1 MLQRIAFAWTAVL
14 LTALAPGVARAEA
27 IKLKL
32 AFYSSDQ
39 AMIFRSAV
47 KPFVDAVNAE
57 AKGLLE
63 IVVYPAGA
71 LGKSVPEQH
80 RIVLDGAADLTF
92 LIPGLAPDAFPDNAA
107 IELPGLFADTRE
119 ATLAYTKLSAS
130 GALRGYEQLVVI
142 GAYGTEPESLH
153 VRPKVGSLA
162 DFAGLKVRTNNAMEG
177 QFLRQ
182 IGAEPVM
189 MPVNTTA
196 EAIAKGTI
204 SGALVPPPMLYDMGI
219 ARVTTYHYFLRTST
233 APLALVMSKKSF
245 EALPRIAQDVIR
257 KHSGY
262 AMAARFIEIFDAL
275 SRQAVQQLDS
285 DPRRTV
291 LEPTP
296 KDRAKAEAA
305 FKVVAQEFA
314 AKDPRRGML
323 LETIRKDVTAIR
335 STP

>member
-1 MLQRIAFAWTAVL
+1 MLQRIVVAWTAAL
-14 LTALAPGVARAEA
+14 LAAFAPGVAGAEA

-39 AMIFRSAV
+39 AMIFRAAV

-71 LGKSVPEQH
+71 LGKSVSEQH
-80 RIVLDGAADLTF
+80 RIVLDGNADMAF

-153 VRPKVGSLA
+153 VRPKITSLS
-162 DFAGLKVRTNNAMEG
+162 DLAGMKIRTNNAMEG
-177 QFLRQ
+177 QFLRKV
-182 IGAEPVM
+182 GAEPVM
-189 MPVNTTA
+189 MPVNITA

-204 SGALVPPPMLYDMGI
+204 SGALIAPPMLYDMGI

-233 APLALVMSKKSF
+233 APLTLVMSRKTF
-245 EALPRIAQDVIR
+245 EALPPIAQDVIR
-257 KHSGY
+257 KSSGY
-262 AMAARFIEIFDAL
+262 WTASRYIEIFDAL
-275 SRQAVQQLDS
+275 SKQAIQQLDA

-291 LEPTP
+291 LEPAP
-296 KDRAKAEAA
+296 RDRVKAEAV
-305 FKVVAQEFA
+305 FKAVADEFA
-314 AKDPRRGML
+314 AKDARNRAL